1 MTVFLDFPAA
11 SYEAGI
17 DFWSGVTGWAV
28 SEPRGTAA
36 EFATLVP
43 PSGDPTLKVQRI
55 GSGEPRV
62 HLDVH
67 APAAGE
73 SLDLRSPG
81 GFVYC
86 RVDHPAALRPPVSDW
101 GTHTSAVDQ
110 LCLDIPPDAYDE
122 ECAFWASLTDWPW
135 AATGESEYRR
145 LQPPSGLPFRLLLQR
160 QEVGG
165 PAVTGHLDLATTSR
179 PLETARHES
188 LGATVRQVFDEWT
201 VLADP
206 TGLVYCI
213 TDREPR

>member
-1 MTVFLDFPAA
+1 MTAFLDFPAE
-11 SYEAGI
+11 SFEAGI

-55 GSGEPRV
+55 GSGPPRV

-67 APAAGE
+67 GPEE
-73 SLDLRSPG
+73 SLDLRSPA

-86 RVDHPAALRPPVSDW
+86 LVDHPARSLPPVSDW
-101 GTHTSAVDQ
+101 GTHASAVDQ
-110 LCLDIPPDAYDE
+110 VCLDIPPAVYDE
-122 ECAFWASLTDWPW
+122 ECAFWASLTGWPW
-135 AATGESEYRR
+135 ADTGDSEFRR
-145 LQPPSGLPFRLLLQR
+145 LQPPAGQPFRLLLQR

-165 PAVTGHLDLATTSR
+165 PAVTAHFDLATTSR
-179 PLETARHES
+179 SRETRRHES
-188 LGATVRQVFDEWT
+188 LGATVREVFDEWT
-201 VLADP
+201 VLEDP

-213 TDREPR
+213 TDRPPR